1 MYTDLLTRIKNA
13 QLARLESVKAPYSSM
28 DMAIA
33 ELLAARGYI
42 GDAQK
47 KGRLPKRIIEIKLK
61 YTDGGGAITGIRFLS
76 KPSRR
81 RYFGW
86 RDLRPVKQG
95 YGMLVISTPKGM
107 MASTEAKKQKL
118 GGEALFEIW

>member
-13 QLARLESVKAPYSSM
+13 QQARLESVKAPYSNM

-33 ELLAARGYI
+33 DLLAAKGFI
-42 GDAQK
+42 QGAQK
-47 KGRLPKRIIEIKLK
+47 KGRMPKRIIEIILK
-61 YTDGGGAITGIRFLS
+61 YKEGQGAIVGIRFLS

-81 RYFGW
+81 RYLGW
-86 RDLRPVKQG
+86 RDFRPVRHG
-95 YGMLVISTPKGM
+95 YGTMVISTPKGIM
-107 MASTEAKKQKL
+107 TSSDARKQKL

>member
-13 QLARLESVKAPYSSM
+13 QSARLETVKAPYSNM
-28 DMAIA
+28 DMAVS

-42 GDAQK
+42 ENVQK
-47 KGRLPKRIIEIKLK
+47 KGRLPKRVIEIKLK
-61 YTDGGGAITGIRFLS
+61 YTDAGGAITGIRFLS

-95 YGMLVISTPKGM
+95 YGLLIMSTPKGI